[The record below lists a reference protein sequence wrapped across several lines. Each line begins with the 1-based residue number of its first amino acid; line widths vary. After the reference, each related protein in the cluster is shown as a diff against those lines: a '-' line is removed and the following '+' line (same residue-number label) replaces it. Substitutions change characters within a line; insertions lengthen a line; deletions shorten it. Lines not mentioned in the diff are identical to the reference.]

1 MADDERT
8 LQAKE
13 DCLLGARFLWQELHD
28 VWGHVS
34 CRLPSGDGFA
44 LKMVRFSP
52 DPKIDP
58 DEVQVFDYDGK
69 RLEGETST
77 PMEITI
83 HTEIFKMRPDVNS
96 IIHAHPHVATALT
109 TTGRNVFPITQQSST
124 FREGFPMFRGN
135 FIDGEIIAQEL
146 AEQLGKREAILM
158 KGHGIVT
165 AGSSVPGAFDTLM
178 RVEQAATQ
186 ITSASM
192 VGTPAVLP
200 QDMQDYRNSRNA
212 EAAAPAAAGGDG
224 WGRSSALWQS
234 LVWEWRQSHR

>member
-1 MADDERT
+1 MAEDERV
-8 LQAKE
+8 LRAKE

-34 CRLPSGDGFA
+34 CRLPDGNGFA

-52 DPKIDP
+52 DPTIDP

-69 RLEGETST
+69 RLEGKTST

-83 HTEIFKMRPDVNS
+83 HTEIFRMRPDVNS

-124 FREGFPMFRGN
+124 FRDGFPMFRGN
-135 FIDGEIIAQEL
+135 FIDGEVIAQEL

-165 AGSSVPGAFDTLM
+165 AGPSVPSTFDTLM

-186 ITSASM
+186 ITWASA

-200 QDMQDYRNSRNA
+200 QDMQDYRNIRNA
-212 EAAAPAAAGGDG
+212 EAAAAPAGPNQG
-224 WGRSSALWQS
+224 SALWQQ
-234 LVWEWRQSHR
+234 LVWEWRQNHR

>member
-1 MADDERT
+1 MAEDERT
-8 LQAKE
+8 LRAKE

-44 LKMVRFSP
+44 LKMVRMSP
-52 DPKIDP
+52 DSDIDP

-69 RLEGETST
+69 RLEGKTST

-83 HTEIFKMRPDVNS
+83 HTEIFKMRPDVVS
-96 IIHAHPHVATALT
+96 IIHAHPHMATALS
-109 TTGRNVFPITQQSST
+109 TTGKNVFPITQQSST
-124 FREGFPMFRGN
+124 FQDGFPLFRGN
-135 FIDGEIIAQEL
+135 FIDGEVIANEL

-165 AGSSVPGAFDTLM
+165 AGPSVPASFDTLM

-186 ITSASM
+186 ITWAS
-192 VGTPAVLP
+192 VLGTPAVLP

-212 EAAAPAAAGGDG
+212 AEAASGSREARG
-224 WGRSSALWQS
+224 SALWNQ
-234 LVWEWRQSHR
+234 LVWEWREKHAR

>member
-1 MADDERT
+1 MADERT
-8 LQAKE
+8 LKAKE

-83 HTEIFKMRPDVNS
+83 HTEIFRMRPDVNS

-109 TTGRNVFPITQQSST
+109 TTGKNVFALTQQSAS
-124 FREGFPMFRGN
+124 FRNGFPMFRGN
-135 FIDGEIIAQEL
+135 FIDGEVIAQEL
-146 AEQLGKREAILM
+146 AEQLGSEPAILM

-165 AGSSVPGAFDTLM
+165 AGPSVPAAFDTLFY
-178 RVEQAATQ
+178 VEQAAQQ
-186 ITSASM
+186 ITWASA
-192 VGTPAVLP
+192 VGTPEILP
-200 QDMQDYRNSRNA
+200 EDVQEYRLSRNR
-212 EAAAPAAAGGDG
+212 AAAANPGAPAPG
-224 WGRSSALWQS
+224 SAIWQQ
-234 LVWEWRQSHR
+234 LVWEWNERRMH

>member
-8 LQAKE
+8 LRAKE
-13 DCLLGARFLWQELHD
+13 DCLLGARFLWKELHD

-44 LKMVRFSP
+44 LEMVRMSP
-52 DPKIDP
+52 DADIDP

-69 RLEGETST
+69 RLEGKTST

-83 HTEIFKMRPDVNS
+83 HTEIFRMRPEVVS

-109 TTGRNVFPITQQSST
+109 TTGKNVFAITQQSST
-124 FREGFPMFRGN
+124 FGDGFPIFRGN
-135 FIDGEIIAQEL
+135 FIDGVEIGQEL

-165 AGSSVPGAFDTLM
+165 AGPSVPAAFDTLM
-178 RVEQAATQ
+178 RVEQAAQQ
-186 ITSASM
+186 ITSASA

-200 QDMQDYRNSRNA
+200 QDIQDYRNSRNA
-212 EAAAPAAAGGDG
+212 AEAASGERAARG
-224 WGRSSALWQS
+224 SALWNQ
-234 LVWEWRQSHR
+234 LVWEWRNRR